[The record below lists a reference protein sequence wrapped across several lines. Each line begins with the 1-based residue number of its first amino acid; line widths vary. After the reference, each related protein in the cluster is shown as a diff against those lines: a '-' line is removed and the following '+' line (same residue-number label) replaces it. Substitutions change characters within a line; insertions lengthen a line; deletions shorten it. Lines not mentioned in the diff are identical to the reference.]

1 MRRFVCC
8 ASIVCFLQ
16 LIRAANFTLTHL
28 PYRTNSTSPSHRMMT
43 ARLCRGEPAQ
53 LWLGN
58 QMPRVKFRADQ
69 EVYARALAL
78 KCSHARSVD
87 AGLKVLLAMRSAS
100 CGVTNLGIPNF
111 MASTCRRADSSR

>member
-43 ARLCRGEPAQ
+43 ARLCRGEPAH

-58 QMPRVKFRADQ
+58 QMPRVKSRADQ
-69 EVYARALAL
+69 EGYACALAFQ
-78 KCSHARSVD
+78 CSHARSDD
-87 AGLKVLLAMRSAS
+87 AGFTVLFAIRSTS
-100 CGVTNLGIPNF
+100 CCVTNLE
-111 MASTCRRADSSR
+111 

>member
-28 PYRTNSTSPSHRMMT
+28 PYRTNSTYPSHRMIT
-43 ARLCRGEPAQ
+43 ARLCRSEPAQ
-53 LWLGN
+53 LWLGD
-58 QMPRVKFRADQ
+58 QMPRAKFRANQ
-69 EVYARALAL
+69 EVYARARALAL

-100 CGVTNLGIPNF
+100 CGVTNLG
-111 MASTCRRADSSR
+111 